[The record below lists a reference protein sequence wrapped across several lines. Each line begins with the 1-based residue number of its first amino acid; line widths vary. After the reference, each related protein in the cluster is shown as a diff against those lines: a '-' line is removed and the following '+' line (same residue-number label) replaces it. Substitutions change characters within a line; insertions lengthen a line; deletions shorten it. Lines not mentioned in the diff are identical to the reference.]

1 MNYSAHIN
9 CARPRLGDRRD
20 TAQISPPSRCHGC
33 INANRLTIKRNNVA
47 FERLQNPEG
56 SRDATTQKASRY
68 GRGSVLAAGEN
79 QFTETSAKSS
89 FFPPF
94 FFFCFSRFYL
104 SGLRPGFG
112 GRGSLKSSR
121 LTPCST
127 ALSPAP
133 RTHGRARSRA
143 HRTWSGE
150 GGGREQEEEEEEMGE
165 ARIVGRGGH
174 SQTR

>member
-1 MNYSAHIN
+1 M
-9 CARPRLGDRRD
+9 PRRFHLHNAAAD
-20 TAQISPPSRCHGC
+20 TWMQTNWNKNKTQSMSPSRGC
-33 INANRLTIKRNNVA
+33 KTQR
-47 FERLQNPEG
+47 G
-56 SRDATTQKASRY
+56 SRDATTQKASPF
-68 GRGSVLAAGEN
+68 GRGFGLAAGES

-89 FFPPF
+89 LFFPSCLF
-94 FFFCFSRFYL
+94 FWECVFPRFYL

-165 ARIVGRGGH
+165 ARIGGRGD